1 MPDIYVSI
9 ELHNECYISY
19 KKSQLDDIH
28 LELAA
33 ILDLYVMWF
42 KRIQWHQNY
51 VLTVISRSFNQSANT
66 YDIRHDIMKQNTT
79 PELWNISISISQS
92 SLEFHGILQ
101 SEWRF
106 HGISN
111 GTRCWHQI
119 SLSSTEPF
127 YTVESSLSTLPTE
140 TNCIQI
146 VNYTM
151 YFCWE
156 NKTLELEVP
165 HPIFSRDMVVY
176 PTIVRVAMSTI
187 LRYCFVFPF
196 TNCTSTFCISSN
208 ECQH

>member
-1 MPDIYVSI
+1 
-9 ELHNECYISY
+9 
-19 KKSQLDDIH
+19 
-28 LELAA
+28 
-33 ILDLYVMWF
+33 MWL

-51 VLTVISRSFNQSANT
+51 VLTVLSRYFNQSANP

-79 PELWNISISISQS
+79 PELLNISISISQS

-101 SEWRF
+101 LDWRF

-111 GTRCWHQI
+111 GTWCWHQI

-127 YTVESSLSTLPTE
+127 HPVESSLSTLPKE

-196 TNCTSTFCISSN
+196 TNCTSTFRISSN
-208 ECQH
+208 EYQH